1 MPCSA
6 CKLAFKNKNLNKGSV
21 IVANINLDAFDK
33 IIVLDFG
40 SQYNQLIT
48 RRLRD
53 FGIYSELLSHKL
65 TADEIK
71 EINPKGIIFSGGPN
85 SVYDP
90 NAFKVDPEIFKLGI
104 PILGICYGM
113 QLMSYDLGGKV
124 EKADNSEYGRADIEV
139 LDDEAVLF
147 KGLPKKQYVWMSHG
161 DLVTQA
167 PAGFEVTATSK
178 NCPIASIADNDRK
191 FYGVQFHPE
200 VRNSEY
206 GLDILRRFA
215 FDVCGAKA
223 NWTMDDFIDMQID
236 EIRKEVG
243 DKKVIL
249 GLSGGVDSSVTAVLI
264 HKAIGDQLTCI
275 FVDHGLLRK
284 NEADQVMDALSRDLG
299 VNIIKVDAAD
309 RFLGKLE
316 GVTDPEQKRK
326 IIGKEFIEVF
336 NEEAKKIKDADF
348 LAQGTLYTDVI
359 ESGTDTAQTIKS
371 HHNVGGLPK
380 KLGFKLIEPLR
391 KLFKDETRE
400 LGEKLGIPHELVWR
414 QPFPGPG
421 LGIRVIGEITPEKLE
436 IVRESDAILRE
447 EIKKAGLDEEIWQYF
462 TVLPGIRSVGVMGDG
477 RTYDYAV
484 AIRAVTSIDGMTAD
498 FAKIPWDVLQKI
510 SVRIVNEVDHVNRI
524 LYDVTSKPP
533 STIEYEQNYIM

>member
-1 MPCSA
+1 M
-6 CKLAFKNKNLNKGSV
+6 
-21 IVANINLDAFDK
+21 ANIDLDAFDK
-33 IIVLDFG
+33 ILVLDFG

-48 RRLRD
+48 RRIRD
-53 FGIYSELLSHKL
+53 FGIYSELMSHKVS
-65 TADEIK
+65 AEEIK
-71 EINPKGIIFSGGPN
+71 KLKPKGIIFSGGPN
-85 SVYDP
+85 SVYAKD
-90 NAFKVDPEIFKLGI
+90 AFKVDPEIYQLGI

-113 QLMSYDLGGKV
+113 QLMAYDLGGKV
-124 EKADNSEYGRADIEV
+124 ESADDSEYGRADIEV
-139 LDDEAVLF
+139 TDAQAAMF
-147 KGLPKKQYVWMSHG
+147 KDLPDKQFVWMSHG
-161 DLVTQA
+161 DRVTKV
-167 PAGFEVTATSK
+167 PDGFTVTATSK
-178 NCPIASIADNDRK
+178 NCPIAAMADDDRK
-191 FYGVQFHPE
+191 LYGLQFHTE
-200 VRNSEY
+200 VRNTEY
-206 GLDILRRFA
+206 GLDILKNFA
-215 FDVCGAKA
+215 FGVCGAEA
-223 NWTMDDFIDMQID
+223 NWSMDDFIDMQVD
-236 EIRKEVG
+236 KIREEVG

-249 GLSGGVDSSVTAVLI
+249 GLSGGVDSSVTAVLL

-284 NEADQVMDALSRDLG
+284 NEADQVMNALSRDLG
-299 VNIIKVDAAD
+299 VNIIKVDASD
-309 RFLGKLE
+309 RFLGKLK

-326 IIGKEFIEVF
+326 IIGKEFVEVF
-336 NEEAKKIKDADF
+336 NEEAKKMDDAEF

-391 KLFKDETRE
+391 SLFKDETRE
-400 LGEKLGIPHELVWR
+400 LGEKIGIPHELVWR

-447 EIKKAGLDEEIWQYF
+447 EIAKAGLDEKIWQYF

-510 SVRIVNEVDHVNRI
+510 SVRIVNEVEHVNRI

-533 STIEYEQNYIM
+533 STIEYE